1 MVKMLIIADDITGA
15 LDTGIQF
22 AKRGIR
28 TQVFTEGKLDD
39 SDVKA
44 DTEVIVVDSES
55 RPMSAKESYKVV
67 YNIADWAHKKG
78 VGIIFKKTDS
88 ALRGNIGSELQA
100 VADGVKDFPIY
111 FLPGHPEIGRI
122 TKGGVHYISGELLE
136 NSVFG
141 KDPFEP
147 VTKSYIPD
155 IIRDQSDIPVICKSA
170 EEPIRAEMN
179 SRSEIIVCDTQTVK
193 NIDDI
198 LDELVKMDGLK
209 LIAGCAVLGE
219 RLAEKVICDYGEV
232 SSYEKTDGLYV
243 ACGSLNKI
251 TLRQLEYAERND
263 SFIRKKL
270 TMEQKFAA
278 DYYDTF
284 EGKKFLEEMINLC
297 RTNQKVI
304 VDSFDTE
311 ENIADFMAD
320 KGKDIKNLRT
330 LIPQA
335 HGHIVK
341 ALAEE
346 PIDLTFLMTGGD
358 TLMGYL
364 KLVGCSHIEPVCEI
378 EPGLVV
384 CKLIWE
390 GHCQQIISKSG
401 GFGTEDILC
410 RIALKIIK

>member
-1 MVKMLIIADDITGA
+1 MVKMLVIADDITGA

-28 TQVFTEGKLDD
+28 TQIFTEGKLIEG
-39 SDVKA
+39 DVKT

-55 RPMSAKESYKVV
+55 RPLSAEESYQVV
-67 YNIADWAHKKG
+67 LGIAAWAQKNG
-78 VGIIFKKTDS
+78 IGIIFKKTDS
-88 ALRGNIGSELQA
+88 ALRGNIGAELQA
-100 VADGVKDFPIY
+100 VADAVKGVPVY

-122 TKGGVHYISGELLE
+122 TKDGVHYISGELLE

-155 IIRDQSDIPVICKSA
+155 IIKDQSDIPVICKRP
-170 EEPIRAEMN
+170 EESVTDERKAV
-179 SRSEIIVCDTQTVK
+179 SEVIVCDTQTVK
-193 NIDDI
+193 DIDAI
-198 LDELVKMDGLK
+198 LDGLARANRLK

-219 RLAEKVICDYGEV
+219 RLAEKIFLSRKEI
-232 SSYEKTDGLYV
+232 SAYEKTDGLYV

-263 SFIRKKL
+263 SFIRRKL
-270 TMEQKFAA
+270 TMEQKYSA
-278 DYYDTF
+278 DYYKTLK
-284 EGKKFLEEMINLC
+284 GKKFLEEMIELC
-297 RTNQKVI
+297 KKNKKVI

-311 ENIADFMAD
+311 ENIVNFMSD
-320 KGKDIKNLRT
+320 KSKNIEELRA

-335 HGHIVK
+335 HGYIVK

-346 PIDLTFLMTGGD
+346 PVNLTVLMTGGD
-358 TLMGYL
+358 TLMGYM
-364 KLVGCSHIEPVCEI
+364 KLVGCTQIEPVCEI

-384 CKLIWE
+384 SRLIWN
-390 GHCQQIISKSG
+390 GYGQQIISKSG

-410 RIALKIIK
+410 RIARKIIK

>member
-28 TQVFTEGKLDD
+28 TQIFTEGKLNE
-39 SDVKA
+39 SDIKT

-55 RPMSAKESYKVV
+55 RPMAANDSYRVV
-67 YNIADWAHKKG
+67 FNIADWAHKKNI
-78 VGIIFKKTDS
+78 GIIFKKTDS

-100 VADGVKDFPIY
+100 VADAVKDFPIY

-155 IIRDQSDIPVICKSA
+155 IIKEQSDIPVICKSPD
-170 EEPIRAEMN
+170 EPITAEM
-179 SRSEIIVCDTQTVK
+179 SSKSEIILCDTQKVK
-193 NIDDI
+193 DIDHT
-198 LDELVKMDGLK
+198 LDELVKMKGLK

-219 RLAEKVICDYGEV
+219 RLAEKVLCNYNQV
-232 SSYEKTDGLYV
+232 STYEKTDGLYV

-251 TLRQLEYAERND
+251 TLRQLEYAELND
-263 SFIRKKL
+263 GFLRIKL
-270 TMEQKFAA
+270 TMEQKFSA
-278 DYYDTF
+278 DYYNTLD
-284 EGKKFLEEMINLC
+284 GKKFLKQITDLC
-297 RTNQKVI
+297 KTNKKVI

-311 ENIADFMAD
+311 ENIAGFVAD
-320 KGKDIKNLRT
+320 KRRDIEKLRT
-330 LIPQA
+330 MIPEA

-346 PIDLTFLMTGGD
+346 HMNLTFLMTGGD

-364 KLVGCSHIEPVCEI
+364 KLIKCTQIEPVCEI

-384 CKLIWE
+384 CKLIWK

-401 GFGTEDILC
+401 GFGTEDTLC

>member
-28 TQVFTEGKLDD
+28 TQVFTEGKLDE

-55 RPMSAKESYKVV
+55 RPMSANESYQVV
-67 YNIADWAHKKG
+67 KNIADWAHKKG

-100 VADGVKDFPIY
+100 VADAVKDFPIY

-122 TKGGVHYISGELLE
+122 TKGGVHYISGDLLE

-147 VTKSYIPD
+147 VTRSYIPD

-170 EEPIRAEMN
+170 EEPIADKSN
-179 SRSEIIVCDTQTVK
+179 SRSEIIVCDTETVK

-198 LDELVKMDGLK
+198 LDKLVKADGLQ

-219 RLAEKVICDYGEV
+219 RLAEKIPFDYGEV

-251 TLRQLEYAERND
+251 TLRQLEYAEQND

-270 TMEQKFAA
+270 TMKQKFSAG
-278 DYYDTF
+278 YYETP
-284 EGKKFLEEMINLC
+284 EGKKFLEEMIDLC

-320 KGKDIKNLRT
+320 KGKELDNLRT

-335 HGHIVK
+335 HGRIVK

-346 PIDLTFLMTGGD
+346 PIDLTFLLTGGD

-364 KLVGCSHIEPVCEI
+364 KLVGCRHIEPVCEI

-384 CKLIWE
+384 CKLLWE

-410 RIALKIIK
+410 RIALKIIE

>member
-28 TQVFTEGKLDD
+28 TQVFTEGKLNE
-39 SDVKA
+39 SDIKT

-55 RPMSAKESYKVV
+55 RPMSANDSYRVV
-67 YNIADWAHKKG
+67 FNIADWAHKKG
-78 VGIIFKKTDS
+78 IGIIFKKTDS

-100 VADGVKDFPIY
+100 VADAVKDSPIF

-155 IIRDQSDIPVICKSA
+155 IIKEQSDISVICKST
-170 EEPIRAEMN
+170 EEPITAKM
-179 SRSEIIVCDTQTVK
+179 SSKSEIILCDTQKVK
-193 NIDDI
+193 DIDHT
-198 LDELVKMDGLK
+198 LDELVKMNGLK

-219 RLAEKVICDYGEV
+219 RLAEKVLSSYNQV
-232 SSYEKTDGLYV
+232 STYEKTDGLYV

-251 TLRQLEYAERND
+251 TLRQLEYAERD
-263 SFIRKKL
+263 GFLRKKL
-270 TMEQKFAA
+270 TMEQKFSA
-278 DYYDTF
+278 DYYNTL
-284 EGKKFLEEMINLC
+284 EGKKFLKEIVDLC
-297 RTNQKVI
+297 KTKKKVI

-311 ENIADFMAD
+311 ENIAHFVAD
-320 KGKDIKNLRT
+320 KRRDIDKLRT
-330 LIPQA
+330 LIPEA

-346 PIDLTFLMTGGD
+346 NVNLTFLMTGGD

-364 KLVGCSHIEPVCEI
+364 KLIQCTQIEPVCEI

>member
-28 TQVFTEGKLDD
+28 TQVFTEGKLDE
-39 SDVKA
+39 SDVKT

-55 RPMSAKESYKVV
+55 RPMSADDAYKVV
-67 YNIADWAHKKG
+67 YNITDWAHKKG
-78 VGIIFKKTDS
+78 IGIIFKKTDS
-88 ALRGNIGSELQA
+88 ALRGNIGAELQA
-100 VADGVKDFPIY
+100 VADAVKDFPIY
-111 FLPGHPEIGRI
+111 FLPGHPEIGRV

-147 VTKSYIPD
+147 VTMSYIPD
-155 IIRDQSDIPVICKSA
+155 IIKDQSDISVICKSA
-170 EEPIRAEMN
+170 DEPITSEKN
-179 SRSEIIVCDTQTVK
+179 SMSEIIVCDTQTVK
-193 NIDDI
+193 DLDDI
-198 LDELVKMDGLK
+198 LDELVKRNELK

-219 RLAEKVICDYGEV
+219 RLAEKVLCDCKEV

-251 TLRQLEYAERND
+251 TLRQLEYAERSD
-263 SFIRKKL
+263 SFIRRKL
-270 TMEQKFAA
+270 TMEQKYST
-278 DYYDTF
+278 DYYNTLD
-284 EGKKFLEEMINLC
+284 GKKFLKEVIDLC
-297 RTNQKVI
+297 KKNKKVI

-311 ENIADFMAD
+311 ENIVNFVAD
-320 KGKDIKNLRT
+320 KSKNIDELRT

-346 PIDLTFLMTGGD
+346 NIDLTILMTGGD
-358 TLMGYL
+358 TLMGYM
-364 KLVGCSHIEPVCEI
+364 KLVGCTQIEPVCEI

-384 CKLIWE
+384 SKLIWN
-390 GHCQQIISKSG
+390 GYCQQIISKSG

>member
-28 TQVFTEGKLDD
+28 TQVFTEGKLNE
-39 SDVKA
+39 SDIRT

-55 RPMSAKESYKVV
+55 RPMSANDSYKVV
-67 YNIADWAHKKG
+67 FNIADWAHKKG

-100 VADGVKDFPIY
+100 VADAVIDTPIF
-111 FLPGHPEIGRI
+111 FLPGHPDIGRI

-155 IIRDQSDIPVICKSA
+155 IIKEQSDISVICKSA
-170 EEPIRAEMN
+170 DEPITAEMN
-179 SRSEIIVCDTQTVK
+179 SKSEIILCDTLKV
-193 NIDDI
+193 NDIDHT
-198 LDELVKMDGLK
+198 LDQLIKMNGLK

-219 RLAEKVICDYGEV
+219 RLAEKVLCNYEQV
-232 SSYEKTDGLYV
+232 STYEKTDGLYV

-251 TLRQLEYAERND
+251 TLRQLEYAERNNG
-263 SFIRKKL
+263 FLRIKL

-278 DYYDTF
+278 DYYNTLA
-284 EGKKFLEEMINLC
+284 GKKFLKEIVDLCKINK
-297 RTNQKVI
+297 KVI
-304 VDSFDTE
+304 IDSFDTE
-311 ENIADFMAD
+311 EKIANFVAD
-320 KGKDIKNLRT
+320 KKKDIDKLRT
-330 LIPQA
+330 LIPEA

-346 PIDLTFLMTGGD
+346 NVNLTFLMTGGD

-364 KLVGCSHIEPVCEI
+364 KLIKCTQIEPVCEI

-384 CKLIWE
+384 CKLMWE

-410 RIALKIIK
+410 KIALKIIK

>member
-28 TQVFTEGKLDD
+28 TQVFTEGKLDE

-55 RPMSAKESYKVV
+55 RPMSANESYQVV
-67 YNIADWAHKKG
+67 NNIADWAHKKG

-100 VADGVKDFPIY
+100 VADAVKNFPIY

-122 TKGGVHYISGELLE
+122 TKGGVHYISGDLLE

-170 EEPIRAEMN
+170 EEPIADEMK
-179 SRSEIIVCDTQTVK
+179 SRSEIIVCDTETVK

-198 LDELVKMDGLK
+198 LDELVKVNGLK

-219 RLAEKVICDYGEV
+219 RLAEKIIFDYGEV

-251 TLRQLEYAERND
+251 TLRQLEYAEGND
-263 SFIRKKL
+263 SFVRKKL
-270 TMEQKFAA
+270 TMEQKFSA
-278 DYYDTF
+278 DYYDTL
-284 EGKKFLEEMINLC
+284 EGKKFLEEMKDLC
-297 RTNQKVI
+297 RANQKVI

-320 KGKDIKNLRT
+320 KGKDMDNLRT

-346 PIDLTFLMTGGD
+346 PIDLTFLLTGGD

-364 KLVGCSHIEPVCEI
+364 KLVGCTHIEPVCEI

>member
-1 MVKMLIIADDITGA
+1 MGKMLIIADDITGA

-28 TQVFTEGKLDD
+28 TQVFTEGKLEER
-39 SDVKA
+39 DVKT
-44 DTEVIVVDSES
+44 DTEIIVVDSES
-55 RPMSAKESYKVV
+55 RPMSAKDSYEVV
-67 YNIADWAHKKG
+67 YSIADWALKNEI
-78 VGIIFKKTDS
+78 GIIFKKTDS

-100 VADGVKDFPIY
+100 VADAVKGFPIY

-136 NSVFG
+136 DSVFG
-141 KDPFEP
+141 KDPFDP

-155 IIRDQSDIPVICKSA
+155 IIKEQSDISVICKRA
-170 EEPIRAEMN
+170 EEPITAQMN
-179 SRSEIIVCDTQTVK
+179 SRSEIIVCDTLTVRD
-193 NIDDI
+193 IDHR
-198 LDELVKMDGLK
+198 LDELVRMNGLK

-219 RLAEKVICDYGEV
+219 RLAEKVLCNSKEV

-251 TLRQLEYAERND
+251 TLSQLEYAERND

-270 TMEQKFAA
+270 TMEQKYDT
-278 DYYDTF
+278 DYYNTKK
-284 EGKKFLEEMINLC
+284 GRKFLEEIIEMC
-297 RTNQKVI
+297 KTNKKVI

-311 ENIADFMAD
+311 ENIVNYVAD
-320 KGKDIKNLRT
+320 KNKEIDELRT

-346 PIDLTFLMTGGD
+346 KLDLTILMTGGD
-358 TLMGYL
+358 TLMGYM
-364 KLVGCSHIEPVCEI
+364 KLVGCTQIEPVCEI

-384 CKLIWE
+384 SKLIWN
-390 GHCQQIISKSG
+390 GYSQQIISKSG